1 MSRFRHGPAFI
12 PKGKVGRHFKSISRN
27 GLVILM
33 STFPPRDVPNST
45 AVHLRV
51 AVWHRS
57 HLQNDPAMAYGL
69 LLHAQP
75 LQGISTH
82 SRERRYRAEVT
93 ASHSSD
99 AALSLELGGERFLN
113 ILK

>member
-1 MSRFRHGPAFI
+1 VTIR
-12 PKGKVGRHFKSISRN
+12 
-27 GLVILM
+27 
-33 STFPPRDVPNST
+33 
-45 AVHLRV
+45 LRI
-51 AVWHRS
+51 AIWHRS
-57 HLQNDPAMAYGL
+57 HLQNDPATAYGL
-69 LLHAQP
+69 LLHVQP

-113 ILK
+113 IFE